1 MKKGWAIILLTFS
14 VGFLIIG
21 VHQTMTVGLLHSYWI
36 LMVSVSLLLL
46 YKFVK

>member
-1 MKKGWAIILLTFS
+1 MKKGWGIILLTLS

-21 VHQTMTVGLLHSYWI
+21 VHQTMTVGVVHSYWI
-36 LMVSVSLLLL
+36 LLISVCLLLL